1 MTPISDVIF
10 AVVDIETTG
19 STTSS
24 DRIIDISSVTVKDN
38 EIIQIYNSLVNPHQ
52 QIPIFIQNMTGITD
66 DMVKNA
72 PEAYDVMSDINNI
85 FLQPNTYFVA
95 HNYNFDWRFICETMQ
110 REHSINIDLP
120 KICTLKLARKIIPN
134 SIKKNVGDLAKYF
147 NIPIINRHRAFDDAL
162 ATAYFFMEMLFMLK
176 NKYNIRYVEEIVEF
190 QDAKTVK
197 FRKVDVKLRNTLDSL
212 LQLLPNSHGV
222 MKLLD
227 AEKEVLHLTK
237 SHNLK
242 EHFLSYI
249 DQLECYSKKISDV
262 LAKTHYIEWIGVES
276 EVEKDLI
283 YYEETQK
290 YLPKYDVVDNFCR
303 NKDHIANGS
312 HSSTFIVLLENSYCE
327 KTVDVFF
334 IHKNFLCEV
343 ITVGVKSD
351 LTNVYQVIE
360 KVFYKE
366 ELEEN
371 TDGNMVKIINNW
383 LKKYEHISTVIYL
396 DNKEIDDFYA
406 IVSEKILNF
415 FYTES
420 LKQGKQLYL
429 TNS

>member
-249 DQLECYSKKISDV
+249 DQLECYSEKISDV
-262 LAKTHYIEWIGVES
+262 LAKTYYIEWIAVDS
-276 EVEKDLI
+276 ELEKNLI
-283 YYEETQK
+283 YYEEIQK

-303 NKDHIANGS
+303 NKDNIANSS